1 MIPFILYGSMV
12 VGAKV
17 LNIENQFSISNVSL
31 ESVGLGL
38 GQYVIGSFIL
48 ALISG
53 LVVFLISLLLMTV
66 FKRRAGNE

>member
-38 GQYVIGSFIL
+38 GQYVIAVLFWSLQVWWSF
-48 ALISG
+48 
-53 LVVFLISLLLMTV
+53 
-66 FKRRAGNE
+66 